1 MIDRKRRFQPSPE
14 VFLAESSSGGQF
26 REPEQSSMSITTQR
40 NALIAL
46 TILLL
51 AAASAAVAWSF
62 SSLSGFTKTAS
73 DQTLPRAFVPVPEVN
88 PEPNLDAATISR
100 SLRGPL
106 YDPPPPKPKPK
117 PEPRPTPEPV
127 PPPEPPP
134 PRLEFTLVG
143 TIIEAGQSLAMIEDA
158 DGNFDVKGEGESLE
172 LTPTG
177 ITVRS
182 VASEEV
188 TLDWMGRI
196 ETVVLQR
203 GKAVRGGI
211 NRNNGRRR
219 NRP

>member
-1 MIDRKRRFQPSPE
+1 
-14 VFLAESSSGGQF
+14 
-26 REPEQSSMSITTQR
+26 MSITTQR

-62 SSLSGFTKTAS
+62 SSLSGFTKTAT